1 MGSRRRCAA
10 LGVATMALGC
20 QSFVAVREAAGKR
33 HMSVPT
39 TGKQVSFSTLTGC
52 TSTLTS
58 SITEISSTRRG
69 GRARTARRL
78 FDTGSFF
85 GVGVPEALVIAL
97 LGWFLL
103 GPEEL
108 FKISKKVGGWLG
120 ELRSYIGQ
128 AARQYE
134 SALDDKSTRQ
144 AIEGLRQTQQTVSEL
159 AGSWRSVTDSLR
171 DPLAISSTLQT
182 TFDKYSPNKPQVPP
196 APELN
201 LDASVDGEKEPIPP
215 AAKAKGDKGAMSPVA
230 KESEESEEELEEKK
244 AQSRQAV
251 SDMWYRE
258 EEDGAALP
266 KAAESFLAR
275 LDTRLDEIEALAPE
289 LDAVKT
295 AATRLEELRKGV
307 LEDRAAIREIVLQNV
322 EKKETAKANQEA

>member
-1 MGSRRRCAA
+1 
-10 LGVATMALGC
+10 MALGC
-20 QSFVAVREAAGKR
+20 QSFVAACQAVR
-33 HMSVPT
+33 HVSVPT
-39 TGKQVSFSTLTGC
+39 TSSRVSFSTLTGM
-52 TSTLTS
+52 SSSLPR
-58 SITEISSTRRG
+58 SITEITSTRRG
-69 GRARTARRL
+69 GRTRTARRL

-182 TFDKYSPNKPQVPP
+182 TFDKYSPAKPQVPP

-215 AAKAKGDKGAMSPVA
+215 AAKGSKGDAAAPVSQTVA
-230 KESEESEEELEEKK
+230 KEESEESEEELEAKK

-258 EEDGAALP
+258 EDSAQPALP

-275 LDTRLDEIEALAPE
+275 LDNRLDEIEALAPE

>member
-1 MGSRRRCAA
+1 MANLRSFTGRPSRA
-10 LGVATMALGC
+10 
-20 QSFVAVREAAGKR
+20 
-33 HMSVPT
+33 
-39 TGKQVSFSTLTGC
+39 
-52 TSTLTS
+52 
-58 SITEISSTRRG
+58 RG
-69 GRARTARRL
+69 GQRPGNVVARRL
-78 FDTGSFF
+78 FDSGSFF

-108 FKISKKVGGWLG
+108 YKISKQVGGWLG
-120 ELRSYIGQ
+120 ELRTYIVQ

-171 DPLAISSTLQT
+171 DPLAISSTLQS
-182 TFDKYSPNKPQVPP
+182 TFDKYSTKPQVPP
-196 APELN
+196 APK
-201 LDASVDGEKEPIPP
+201 LDLEDAKTSSTSATSSTE
-215 AAKAKGDKGAMSPVA
+215 AAKPEK
-230 KESEESEEELEEKK
+230 SE

-251 SDMWYRE
+251 SDMWYRQDDK
-258 EEDGAALP
+258 DGDENWQLP

-275 LDTRLDEIEALAPE
+275 LDDRLDEIEELAPDLE
-289 LDAVKT
+289 AVKQ

-307 LEDRAAIREIVLQNV
+307 LEDRAAIREIVLQSV
-322 EKKETAKANQEA
+322 EKEKANQEA

>member
-1 MGSRRRCAA
+1 MGRRRWALAA
-10 LGVATMALGC
+10 VALVAAGWPSR
-20 QSFVAVREAAGKR
+20 SFVVSRQVSRAPARA
-33 HMSVPT
+33 PC
-39 TGKQVSFSTLTGC
+39 TGKQVA
-52 TSTLTS
+52 
-58 SITEISSTRRG
+58 SSTFTAGLRRARG
-69 GRARTARRL
+69 GRPGDMVARRL
-78 FDTGSFF
+78 FDSGSFF

-108 FKISKKVGGWLG
+108 YKISKQVGGWLG
-120 ELRSYIGQ
+120 ELRTYIGQ

-171 DPLAISSTLQT
+171 DPLAISSTLQS
-182 TFDKYSPNKPQVPP
+182 TFDKYSTKPQVPP
-196 APELN
+196 APK
-201 LDASVDGEKEPIPP
+201 LDLDDEAKTSSTSTPATSSTEATVKPEKSETSEGRSSPGETE
-215 AAKAKGDKGAMSPVA
+215 A
-230 KESEESEEELEEKK
+230 ELEEKR

-251 SDMWYRE
+251 SDMWYRQGD
-258 EEDGAALP
+258 EDGDTDGDWQLP

-275 LDTRLDEIEALAPE
+275 LDNRLDEIEELAPE

-307 LEDRAAIREIVLQNV
+307 LEDRAAIREIVLQSV
-322 EKKETAKANQEA
+322 EKEKANQEA

>member
-1 MGSRRRCAA
+1 
-10 LGVATMALGC
+10 LGVATMALGWSP
-20 QSFVAVREAAGKR
+20 SFVAARQAVR
-33 HMSVPT
+33 HVPVPT
-39 TGKQVSFSTLTGC
+39 TTSRVSFSTLTG
-52 TSTLTS
+52 SE
-58 SITEISSTRRG
+58 ITSTRRG
-69 GRARTARRL
+69 GRTRTARRL

-182 TFDKYSPNKPQVPP
+182 TFDKYSPGKPQVPP

-215 AAKAKGDKGAMSPVA
+215 AAKGSKGDKGAISQTVA
-230 KESEESEEELEEKK
+230 KEESEESQEELEAKK

-258 EEDGAALP
+258 EDSVAELP

-275 LDTRLDEIEALAPE
+275 LDNRLDEIEALAPE